1 MSSTSPISSHRH
13 NLPAQ
18 VSSFV
23 GRSHELEELAR
34 LLRQHRLVTLTGVGG
49 AGKTRLALRAVASEA
64 DRFRDGVWL
73 IELARLTAQEL
84 VVGAI
89 ARVVGAPTAQ
99 AESPLDA
106 LGRFLSGKRLLLVL
120 DNCEHLLAE
129 CARVVASLLARC
141 PALTVLTT
149 SREPLAIAGEVVQRV
164 PPLSLPDLPGQKH
177 PLDVEQLL
185 DYDAVHLFVERACAA
200 EPSFRLSHVTAEAVV
215 EICQRLDGIPLALE
229 LAAGRVRGMGVAYL
243 SARLGDRFRLLHG
256 ADPSSEPRQRTLLAL
271 VDWSYD
277 LLSTREQAVL
287 RRLSTFMGGFS
298 AAAAEAVC
306 SGSYDGSEGSNRR
319 IEVNGDDALDGLT
332 RLVDKSLV
340 QFDQASERYRLLET
354 IRIYAVERL
363 DEASETN
370 EARREHF
377 AYYLRLAERGEP
389 RIGTADQEAWF
400 RQAEQEHDNFRSAL
414 CWALEVGREEDAA
427 RIALAVWR
435 FWHLRT
441 YQREGLHWLELILA
455 LDAEHPLPEALRP
468 RLFNALGVLAHRAA
482 RFDRAAR
489 YQAEA
494 LRLWTAAGDQVGMAQ
509 ALFDMGW
516 MYFDHVRLEPAEQ
529 CAGESLALAE
539 RVGDQRLIASA
550 LILSAVIA
558 TNSAAARDAIP
569 NIERSLAIWRELGD
583 LDYLATTLA
592 LLAVAYQQ
600 TGDHERAKPL
610 LAESVRIHTRLGS
623 FGNLISTLVGL
634 MWVAVG
640 ASDDV
645 ETARDTAR
653 IFGVMEAWEETTS
666 GASSPWWES
675 EIGRAFRDRVA
686 KRLGQ
691 EELARAIA
699 EGKALTTAGFLALV
713 DRITAPAPTPAAVG
727 LVASPTP
734 DSGPHDALTPRE
746 REVLRLVAQ
755 GLTNAEVAREL
766 TVTPRTVNAHLTAI
780 YAKLGVAGRSAA
792 IRYAIEHRLG

>member
-1 MSSTSPISSHRH
+1 MSSTSPISNHRH

-18 VSSFV
+18 VSSFI
-23 GRSHELEELAR
+23 GRSPELEELSR
-34 LLRQHRLVTLTGVGG
+34 LLRQHRLVTLTGAGG
-49 AGKTRLALRAVASEA
+49 AGKTRLALHAVASEV
-64 DRFRDGVWL
+64 DGFRDGVWL
-73 IELARLTAQEL
+73 VELAPLTAPEL

-89 ARVVGAPTAQ
+89 ARVVGAPIAQ
-99 AESPLDA
+99 AEYPLDA

-120 DNCEHLLAE
+120 DNCEHLLSE
-129 CARVVASLLARC
+129 CDRVVGSLLAHC

-149 SREPLAIAGEVVQRV
+149 SREPLAIAGEVVLRV

-177 PLDVEQLL
+177 PFDVEQLL

-200 EPSFRLSHVTAEAVV
+200 EPSFRLSHVTAKSVV

-277 LLSTREQAVL
+277 LLSPRDQVVL

-298 AAAAEAVC
+298 VAAAEVVC
-306 SGSYDGSEGSNRR
+306 SGSYDGSDGR
-319 IEVNGDDALDGLT
+319 IEVNGDDALDSLT

-340 QFDQASERYRLLET
+340 QFDQASERYRMLET

-363 DEASETN
+363 DETGETN
-370 EARREHF
+370 EARSQHF
-377 AYYLRLAERGEP
+377 TYYLWLAEHGEP

-400 RQAEQEHDNFRSAL
+400 RQAEHEHDNFRSAL
-414 CWALEVGREEDAA
+414 CWALEVEKVEDAA
-427 RIALAVWR
+427 RIALALWR
-435 FWHLRT
+435 FWHART
-441 YQREGLHWLELILA
+441 YQREGLRWLEHILA
-455 LDAEHPLPEALRP
+455 LDAKNPLPDALRP

-482 RFDRAAR
+482 RFDRATR
-489 YQAEA
+489 YHAEA
-494 LRLWTAAGDQVGMAQ
+494 LRLWTAAEDRVGSAQ

-516 MYFDHVRLEPAEQ
+516 MYFDQVRLEPAKQ
-529 CAGESLALAE
+529 CARESLTLAE
-539 RVGDQRLIASA
+539 SVGDKRLTASA
-550 LILSAVIA
+550 LMLSAVIA
-558 TNSAAARDAIP
+558 VNSEAARAAIP
-569 NIERSLAIWRELGD
+569 DIERSLAIWRELGD
-583 LDYLATTLA
+583 LDYLATALA
-592 LLAVAYQQ
+592 LLGVAYQQ

-640 ASDDV
+640 ASDTV
-645 ETARDTAR
+645 EAARDTAR
-653 IFGVMEAWEETTS
+653 VFGVMEAWEETTS
-666 GASSPWWES
+666 GASSPWWQS
-675 EIGRAFRDRVA
+675 ETGQAFRDRVA
-686 KRLGQ
+686 RRLGQ
-691 EELARAIA
+691 DEMARAIA

-713 DRITAPAPTPAAVG
+713 DRVTAPTPTSTHAS
-727 LVASPTP
+727 ASPAP
-734 DSGPHDALTPRE
+734 ENAPHDMLTPRE
-746 REVLRLVAQ
+746 REVLRLVAE

>member
-18 VSSFV
+18 VSSFI

-49 AGKTRLALRAVASEA
+49 AGKTRLALHAVASEA
-64 DRFRDGVWL
+64 DGFRDGVWL
-73 IELARLTAQEL
+73 VELAPLTAPEL

-106 LGRFLSGKRLLLVL
+106 LGHFLSGKRLLLIL

-149 SREPLAIAGEVVQRV
+149 SREPLAIAGEVVLRV

-215 EICQRLDGIPLALE
+215 EICRRLDGIPLALE

-243 SARLGDRFRLLHG
+243 SARLGDRFRLLYG
-256 ADPSSEPRQRTLLAL
+256 ADPGSDPRQRTLLAL

-277 LLSTREQAVL
+277 LLSTREQVVL
-287 RRLSTFMGGFS
+287 RRLSMFMGGFS

-306 SGSYDGSEGSNRR
+306 SGSYDGSNRR
-319 IEVNGDDALDGLT
+319 TEINGDDALDGLT

-363 DEASETN
+363 DETGETN

-377 AYYLRLAERGEP
+377 AYYLRLAERGEL

-400 RQAEQEHDNFRSAL
+400 RQAEHEHDNFRSAL
-414 CWALEVGREEDAA
+414 GWALEVSQVEDAA
-427 RIALAVWR
+427 RMALALWR
-435 FWHLRT
+435 FWHFRT

-455 LDAEHPLPEALRP
+455 LDAKNPLPDALRP

-489 YQAEA
+489 YLAEA
-494 LRLWTAAGDQVGMAQ
+494 LRLWTAAGDRVGMAQ

-516 MYFDHVRLEPAEQ
+516 MYFDQVRLEPAKQ
-529 CAGESLALAE
+529 SARESLALAE
-539 RVGDQRLIASA
+539 SVGNKRLIASA
-550 LILSAVIA
+550 LMLSAVID
-558 TNSAAARDAIP
+558 TNLDAAENAIP
-569 NIERSLAIWRELGD
+569 DIERSLAIWRELGD

-645 ETARDTAR
+645 EAARDTAR
-653 IFGVMEAWEETTS
+653 VFGVMEAWEETTS

-691 EELARAIA
+691 EELARAVA

-713 DRITAPAPTPAAVG
+713 DRITAPAPTPAS
-727 LVASPTP
+727 ASPAP
-734 DSGPHDALTPRE
+734 GNAPHDALTPRE
-746 REVLRLVAQ
+746 REVLRLVAL

-766 TVTPRTVNAHLTAI
+766 TITSRTVNAHLTAI
-780 YAKLGVAGRSAA
+780 YAKLGLPGRSAA
-792 IRYAIEHRLG
+792 IRYAMERHLG